1 MFHSY
6 RCSFSEQRILFHNFF
21 YNLSVYYPPASQQ
34 PQLKPT
40 MNQAPQREKKALA
53 IVDPNTGKNILD
65 DINNEK
71 PDKTPTPPQSS
82 ESSARN
88 TPAPVSLKNIYN

>member
-1 MFHSY
+1 M
-6 RCSFSEQRILFHNFF
+6 I
-21 YNLSVYYPPASQQ
+21 LSVYYPPASQQ
-34 PQLKPT
+34 PQLKSA
-40 MNQAPQREKKALA
+40 MNQSIQREKRALA

-88 TPAPVSLKNIYN
+88 TPAPVSLYGIFDN

>member
-1 MFHSY
+1 M
-6 RCSFSEQRILFHNFF
+6 
-21 YNLSVYYPPASQQ
+21 YYPPASQQ

-88 TPAPVSLKNIYN
+88 TPAPVSLQYY

>member
-1 MFHSY
+1 M
-6 RCSFSEQRILFHNFF
+6 
-21 YNLSVYYPPASQQ
+21 YYPPASQQ

-40 MNQAPQREKKALA
+40 INQAPQREKKALA
-53 IVDPNTGKNILD
+53 IVDPSTGKNILD

-71 PDKTPTPPQSS
+71 SDKTPTPPQSS

-88 TPAPVSLKNIYN
+88 TPAPVSLT

>member
-1 MFHSY
+1 M
-6 RCSFSEQRILFHNFF
+6 
-21 YNLSVYYPPASQQ
+21 YYPPASQQ

-40 MNQAPQREKKALA
+40 INQAPQREKKALA
-53 IVDPNTGKNILD
+53 IVDPSTGKNILD

-71 PDKTPTPPQSS
+71 SDKTPTPPQSS

-88 TPAPVSLKNIYN
+88 TPAPVSLTYTFAMRKHTHFSSLLLSLRLYIY